1 MALFA
6 GQLPMIAKSINL
18 IPEAPIA
25 AMVDLAAHAEDLGFD
40 RCWVYDEGL
49 ATRDLYV
56 TLSAIATATSRMQ
69 LGPGITNP
77 YTRHPAQTAAAIA
90 SIDELSGG
98 RGFFGIGAGGS
109 LTLDPLG
116 IERQR
121 PLTAVRETIDAC
133 RELWSGRLV
142 DLDGTH
148 AQLRSARL
156 GYGRPNIEIWLA
168 GRGPKML
175 RLGGA
180 QADGVMLDFIHQPS
194 IADYTSLVRSGAQES
209 GRHPRICYS
218 TAIVTSDADFE
229 FVRPHMTYR
238 LVDAPQPVKD
248 ALGISEGAI
257 ARIRDA
263 LRGGIHAAAEH
274 VHDDWVEP
282 FVIAGSP
289 NDCASELADLIERH
303 GFEEFLLPVFDMP
316 DPNAYLARI
325 ASVLDGL

>member
-1 MALFA
+1 
-6 GQLPMIAKSINL
+6 
-18 IPEAPIA
+18 
-25 AMVDLAAHAEDLGFD
+25 
-40 RCWVYDEGL
+40 
-49 ATRDLYV
+49 
-56 TLSAIATATSRMQ
+56 
-69 LGPGITNP
+69 
-77 YTRHPAQTAAAIA
+77 
-90 SIDELSGG
+90 
-98 RGFFGIGAGGS
+98 
-109 LTLDPLG
+109 
-116 IERQR
+116 
-121 PLTAVRETIDAC
+121 
-133 RELWSGRLV
+133 
-142 DLDGTH
+142 
-148 AQLRSARL
+148 
-156 GYGRPNIEIWLA
+156 
-168 GRGPKML
+168 ML

-209 GRHPRICYS
+209 GRRPRICYS
-218 TAIVTSDADFE
+218 TAIATSDADFE

-248 ALGISEGAI
+248 ALGISHGAI

-289 NDCASELADLIERH
+289 NNCASELADLIERH
-303 GFEEFLLPVFDMP
+303 GFEEFLLPIFDMP